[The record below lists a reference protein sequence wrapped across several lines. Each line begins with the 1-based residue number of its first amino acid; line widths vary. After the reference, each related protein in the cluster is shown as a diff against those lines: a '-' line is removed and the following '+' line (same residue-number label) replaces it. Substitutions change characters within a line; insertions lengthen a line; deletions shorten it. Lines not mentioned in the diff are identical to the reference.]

1 MSTLSDRTFG
11 VEIECGGPREAMLN
25 AVERKL
31 GFRPPCHAD
40 GSGSEIHTR
49 VLKGER
55 GMKEFKTMMDA
66 LRKAGGWTSMS
77 DGMHVHHGAW
87 EFYGDTDLQ
96 ARLVQNWVNMIG
108 AIESIVAP
116 YRRGGYTACQQQF
129 HPYQCYYRR
138 GEARPAYFLP
148 TTRGALNLNNLQP
161 ASGQGQN
168 ARTIEFRLHEG
179 TLHTAYAEAWI
190 RMTQALL
197 DRTVESKSAF
207 RTCSSV
213 VGLGNRLGLDKEVV
227 EVLKEKAATI
237 ADPPDSRTMWN
248 RQRERELAM
257 EQAALERELR
267 RHRTMGTSNY
277 VASMSTAIP
286 AF

>member
-1 MSTLSDRTFG
+1 VRLSDRTFG
-11 VEIECGGPREAMLN
+11 VEIECGGPREAMLD

-31 GFRPPCHAD
+31 GFYPSCHSD
-40 GSGSEIHTR
+40 GSGNEIHTR
-49 VLKGER
+49 VLSGER
-55 GMKEFKTMMDA
+55 GMREFKTMMDT
-66 LRKAGGWTSMS
+66 LRNAGGWTSMS

-87 EFYGDTDLQ
+87 DFYSREDLQ
-96 ARLVQNWVNMIG
+96 ARLAQNWVNMLD
-108 AIESIVAP
+108 AIESIIAP
-116 YRRGGYTACQQQF
+116 YRRGGYSACRQQF
-129 HPYQCYYRR
+129 WQGSCYYRR
-138 GEARPAYFLP
+138 GEATADYVLP
-148 TTRGALNLNNLQP
+148 TSRGALNLNNLQP
-161 ASGQGQN
+161 TSMQGQH

-237 ADPPDSRTMWN
+237 TDPPDSITM
-248 RQRERELAM
+248 RAEQARREEALRR
-257 EQAALERELR
+257 AALERELR
-267 RHRTMGTSNY
+267 RHRQMGTSAYLEHQFNAGLVGY
-277 VASMSTAIP
+277 
-286 AF
+286 

>member
-1 MSTLSDRTFG
+1 MR
-11 VEIECGGPREAMLN
+11 
-25 AVERKL
+25 
-31 GFRPPCHAD
+31 
-40 GSGSEIHTR
+40 
-49 VLKGER
+49 
-55 GMKEFKTMMDA
+55 EFKTMLDT

-87 EFYGDTDLQ
+87 EFFGDTDLQ

-108 AIESIVAP
+108 AIESIIAP
-116 YRRGGYTACQQQF
+116 YRRDGYAACRQQF
-129 HPYQCYYRR
+129 YPSECYYRR
-138 GEARPAYFLP
+138 GEARPTYFLP
-148 TTRGALNLNNLQP
+148 TSRGALNLNNLQP
-161 ASGQGQN
+161 DSPQGQT

-179 TLHTAYAEAWI
+179 TLHTAYAEAWV

-207 RTCSSV
+207 RTCSTV

-237 ADPPDSRTMWN
+237 TDPPDSTFMRGLQLAEEA
-248 RQRERELAM
+248 RQERIRL
-257 EQAALERELR
+257 EQELR
-267 RHRTMGTSNY
+267 RHRTMGTERY

-286 AF
+286 F

>member
-1 MSTLSDRTFG
+1 MRLSDRTFG
-11 VEIECGGPREAMLN
+11 VEIECGGPREAMLD

-31 GFRPPCHAD
+31 GFYPSCHSD
-40 GSGSEIHTR
+40 GSGNEIHTR
-49 VLKGER
+49 VLSGER
-55 GMKEFKTMMDA
+55 GMREFKTMMDT

-87 EFYGDTDLQ
+87 DFFGDTDLQ

-108 AIESIVAP
+108 AIESIIAP
-116 YRRGGYTACQQQF
+116 YRRGGYAACMQQF
-129 HPYQCYYRR
+129 YPHECYYRR
-138 GEARPAYFLP
+138 GEARPTYFLP
-148 TTRGALNLNNLQP
+148 SSRGALNLNNLQP
-161 ASGQGQN
+161 GSPQGRN

-207 RTCSSV
+207 RTCSTV

-237 ADPPDSRTMWN
+237 TNPPDSITMQN
-248 RQRERELAM
+248 LQRAEEVRRERI
-257 EQAALERELR
+257 ALERELQ
-267 RHRTMGTSNY
+267 RHRQMGTEQY
-277 VASMSTAIP
+277 VASMSGTAIP
-286 AF
+286 F